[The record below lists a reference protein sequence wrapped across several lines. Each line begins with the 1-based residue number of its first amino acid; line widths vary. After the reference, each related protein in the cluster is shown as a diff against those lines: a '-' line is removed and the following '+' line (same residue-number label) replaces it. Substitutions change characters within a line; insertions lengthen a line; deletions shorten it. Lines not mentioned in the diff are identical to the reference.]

1 MLGANTGKSHRSQD
15 EIHQGTLA
23 ARRAMSPG
31 LPTTEWTHPKS
42 QAMSL
47 RPPRHPPRT
56 EGERGSPVLR
66 ALPHSWWLSRGSGDS
81 LTAQR
86 KGRLPPWV
94 GRSSRSGNS
103 YNSSILLRICEGNR
117 LYTTLLIYALL
128 ISETLSF
135 IHSFKL

>member
-1 MLGANTGKSHRSQD
+1 MLGANIGESHRSQD

-31 LPTTEWTHPKS
+31 LLTTEWTYPKS

-56 EGERGSPVLR
+56 EGERGSHALR
-66 ALPHSWWLSRGSGDS
+66 ALPHSWRLSRGSGDS
-81 LTAQR
+81 LTTQR

-117 LYTTLLIYALL
+117 LYTTLLILTIL
-128 ISETLSF
+128 F
-135 IHSFKL
+135 QKLFH